1 MGIKRLKK
9 ENEFLNMSIGDML
22 AKFDTSKTK
31 KYSQFL
37 AKMLN
42 ERIEE
47 WNKNNLPEPT
57 LSRQT
62 PLDKAIPN
70 NSFENTLV
78 RSFICDWLF
87 CWGNME
93 RFVEFTELMEKG
105 LVKENDISKY
115 DSWNMLEI
123 ELFEAKN
130 REMFK
135 KSKKEIHKI
144 FEDENYMIF
153 KPLTY
158 LSSCSYGY
166 QTKWCTAMINEPNY
180 FYNHSRGILIY
191 LIDKKENKKFA
202 FYKSVP
208 QPYEMDEYNHENYVF
223 KTYNQEDKQI
233 DTIQTGL
240 PMNILQIIMMECDT
254 KSPTIVPNYKL
265 FSDDEKNIMREH
277 VGKLPEEY
285 EEVKI
290 RFNSDELPGLNLHPV
305 AALGRQLRRRN
316 TFIPLSA
323 LEPHGEDFEP
333 GMEEINDECVMK
345 EEYATQEKIL
355 EMRVDIARE
364 ELEQQIM
371 EHLMKESND
380 R

>member
-9 ENEFLNMSIGDML
+9 ENQFLNMSIGDML

-37 AKMLN
+37 VKMFN

-47 WNKNNLPEPT
+47 WDKNNLPELET
-57 LSRQT
+57 SRRD
-62 PLDKAIPN
+62 PIEKAIPN
-70 NSFENTLV
+70 NSLENNLV
-78 RSFICDWLF
+78 RSLICDSLF
-87 CWGNME
+87 SWGNME

-115 DSWNMLEI
+115 NSWEMLEI
-123 ELFEAKN
+123 QLFEAKN

-208 QPYEMDEYNHENYVF
+208 EPYDMDEFNHENYVF

-240 PMNILQIIMMECDT
+240 PMSILQIIMMECDT
-254 KSPTIVPNYKL
+254 KSPTTVPNYKL

-277 VGKLPEEY
+277 VGKLPDEY
-285 EEVKI
+285 DVLPLNIKSELSVLP
-290 RFNSDELPGLNLHPV
+290 RFAMAP
-305 AALGRQLRRRN
+305 ALTRLRRTARLTPMPTHIDPIIEELN
-316 TFIPLSA
+316 PYSCG
-323 LEPHGEDFEP
+323 GED
-333 GMEEINDECVMK
+333 GMESIMEEERDLEI
-345 EEYATQEKIL
+345 
-355 EMRVDIARE
+355 RVENTRE
-364 ELEQQIM
+364 ELEKQII
-371 EHLMKESND
+371 EHLMKESNG
-380 R
+380 RES